1 MAITYKPYE
10 KTSATAI
17 DEVKLPYSVLA
28 DAPDLSVYVTKSG
41 AETISGVKTFTS
53 APKMDTLENSRG
65 NAVYHFNGTCAYFGQ
80 TTFPVCLRGNEIRPK
95 YLQGGETTAS
105 PLALYD
111 DLGNYVPT
119 QSGDGTYYAQVENE
133 NGEVVLRS
141 FKNGDTVDTSS
152 VKVKKDGTVV
162 LQGTADRPKYQ
173 KGGDTAVDI
182 ALKSDVP
189 SVDNFVPNTRKV
201 NGKALSADITLAT
214 SDIDGLDKSLSD
226 LAEILGGIGTTMG
239 GYAPMA
245 DGKLTKKLKFYNEDG
260 TTTDYDASK
269 NINLLLDTETFT
281 VNTQGANNDYVY
293 VDLVEKDNYAKRDTS
308 NTFSGNQSVT
318 GNLTVGGNLVVN
330 GTNTTVN
337 STTLSVKDK
346 LIEVASGNT
355 VALTTPAGLY
365 VQKADGT
372 NDVALVV
379 DNTNMAKVGKVVL
392 DSSGNIVVASS
403 SLQTLAT
410 RSDAS
415 ALTNGNLLK
424 WDGTNKTLVDSG
436 LASSAI
442 AKKTD
447 IPSVGNGTLT
457 IQKNGT
463 AVTTF
468 SANQSGNATANI
480 TVPTKVSELT
490 NDSGYT
496 KNVGTITGITMNGAS
511 KGTSGVVD
519 LGTVLTSHQDISGKA
534 NLSGATFTGAVT
546 LNSGGT
552 IGAGKTLTF
561 AGTSNTG
568 AADIKFGTVN
578 SKTPYFGYAKNQ
590 TDGTFLWSITG
601 TDYATGLAIGGGSG
615 NLLWKGKQV
624 ATVDQIPNVSNY
636 ATKTEVNAKYT
647 KPSGG
652 IPKTDLASA
661 VQTSLGKADTAL
673 QSHQD
678 ISGKANLSGG
688 NTFTGKQILTSPPSD
703 NYSIDAAGYIKGS
716 WGQFPSTGKA
726 TSNTNKVCV
735 LDGAGWIYYRT
746 PAEIVADGGG
756 ASEPDVITLT
766 ANSGTL
772 TAEQLASAEKTD
784 TIIYLSNGPCLR
796 YVKEDDTFLWYNNI
810 YLSDDGDYILGII
823 RIQKSN
829 SAYRYSAQKM
839 VTLATAQTIT
849 GRKTFS
855 ARLTLNN
862 DLYTN
867 GTYGT
872 AGQVLTS
879 RGSGQSP
886 TWSTPSSNTYTEFQ
900 IVEIN
905 SNEIYEFAG
914 PTYIGDGY
922 NYSCHFVGY
931 IAGDAIAIVDGA
943 DTELWKVV
951 FSKELQEEAIV
962 IDVEVY
968 GGRASVVVNVS
979 GEDLI
984 DGTFDC
990 SQEDLSFRYAS
1001 TSNVGSLALRLRGT
1015 TTYKL

>member
-10 KTSATAI
+10 KTSETVL

-28 DAPDLSVYVTKSG
+28 DAPDLSAYVTKSG

-162 LQGTADRPKYQ
+162 LQGSADRPKYQ
-173 KGGDTAVDI
+173 KGGNTAVDI
-182 ALKSDVP
+182 ALKSDIV
-189 SVDNFVPNTRKV
+189 STDNFVTLNT
-201 NGKALSADITLAT
+201 A
-214 SDIDGLDKSLSD
+214 
-226 LAEILGGIGTTMG
+226 
-239 GYAPMA
+239 
-245 DGKLTKKLKFYNEDG
+245 
-260 TTTDYDASK
+260 
-269 NINLLLDTETFT
+269 
-281 VNTQGANNDYVY
+281 
-293 VDLVEKDNYAKRDTS
+293 
-308 NTFSGNQSVT
+308 
-318 GNLTVGGNLVVN
+318 
-330 GTNTTVN
+330 
-337 STTLSVKDK
+337 
-346 LIEVASGNT
+346 
-355 VALTTPAGLY
+355 
-365 VQKADGT
+365 
-372 NDVALVV
+372 
-379 DNTNMAKVGKVVL
+379 
-392 DSSGNIVVASS
+392 
-403 SLQTLAT
+403 QT
-410 RSDAS
+410 
-415 ALTNGNLLK
+415 
-424 WDGTNKTLVDSG
+424 
-436 LASSAI
+436 
-442 AKKTD
+442 
-447 IPSVGNGTLT
+447 
-457 IQKNGT
+457 
-463 AVTTF
+463 
-468 SANQSGNATANI
+468 
-480 TVPTKVSELT
+480 
-490 NDSGYT
+490 
-496 KNVGTITGITMNGAS
+496 
-511 KGTSGVVD
+511 
-519 LGTVLTSHQDISGKA
+519 ISGAK
-534 NLSGATFTGAVT
+534 
-546 LNSGGT
+546 T

-590 TDGTFLWSITG
+590 SDGTFLWSITG

-636 ATKTEVNAKYT
+636 ATKTEVSAKYT

-766 ANSGTL
+766 ETSGTL

-784 TIIYLSNGPCLR
+784 TVIILSNLKLQYAGKIVGSLYYATTYFR
-796 YVKEDDTFLWYNNI
+796 GVSVYMMQVVINTSTRAYTGTIYQEVTTTTTQSISGKKTFNGGLNLASNLLI
-810 YLSDDGDYILGII
+810 N
-823 RIQKSN
+823 N
-829 SAYRYSAQKM
+829 SA
-839 VTLATAQTIT
+839 
-849 GRKTFS
+849 
-855 ARLTLNN
+855 
-862 DLYTN
+862 
-867 GTYGT
+867 GT

-879 RGSGQSP
+879 QGSDNAP
-886 TWSTPSSNTYTEFQ
+886 TWSTPSSGGKGR
-900 IVEIN
+900 
-905 SNEIYEFAG
+905 YEFLDITVANTESQVIVPWYDATFYACISGYMDASEGFVIMDTEQTEWLSFDFTFAG
-914 PTYIGDGY
+914 YFNLTLVQTENKLFARMEVGSGKDLTTYQEETSRYIGNDDIFPLLIGCG
-922 NYSCHFVGY
+922 SGHSSVQISASGFV
-931 IAGDAIAIVDGA
+931 IAN
-943 DTELWKVV
+943 
-951 FSKELQEEAIV
+951 S
-962 IDVEVY
+962 
-968 GGRASVVVNVS
+968 
-979 GEDLI
+979 
-984 DGTFDC
+984 
-990 SQEDLSFRYAS
+990 
-1001 TSNVGSLALRLRGT
+1001 
-1015 TTYKL
+1015 